1 MEVKVQKIETN
12 VVELEVKVEAK
23 QFKEAVNKAFKQ
35 NASRF
40 NVPGFRKG
48 KVPMAIVKKQYG
60 VEVLYNDAIDICIRE
75 TYEKALDENNVNP
88 VSLPE
93 VDIVEVGEGKDLVYK
108 AKVTVMPE
116 VKLGDY
122 KGVSAKEV
130 SAEVSAEEIEKQ
142 LKEMQEKN
150 ARIESKT
157 EGKVEKGD
165 IAVIDFKGYIDDVA
179 FEGGE
184 GADYQLEI
192 GSGTFIGDFEDQL
205 IGLASG
211 EKKDV
216 VVSFPE
222 QYGKED
228 LNGKEAKFE
237 VTIKE
242 IKVKELPEL
251 DDEFAT
257 EVSEFDTIEELKAD
271 LTKKAGE
278 ASKEKAEAELKEAVV
293 NVVVDNATIEIPEV
307 MIENETDNMV
317 KNLEQRLSYQGIG
330 LAQYYQLT
338 GQTEEQMRAYM
349 KENAERKVKTDLVL
363 SEITNVEKIDATA
376 EEVKEKAEEVAKM
389 YGAAETDKIVEMLLG
404 TQERALKAEIIR
416 NKTVDMLVKEAKIEK

>member
-130 SAEVSAEEIEKQ
+130 SAEVNAEEIEKQ

-271 LTKKAGE
+271 LTKKAEE

>member
-1 MEVKVQKIETN
+1 MEVKVQQIETN

-23 QFKEAVNKAFKQ
+23 QFTEALNKAFKK
-35 NASRF
+35 NAHRF

-60 VEVLYNDAIDICIRE
+60 AEVLYNDAIDICIRE
-75 TYEKALDENNVNP
+75 TYEKALDEKEVNP

-93 VDIVEVGEGKDLVYK
+93 VDIVEVGEGKDLIYK

-122 KGVSAKEV
+122 KGVAVKEV
-130 SAEVSAEEIEKQ
+130 SAEVKDEEIEKQ
-142 LKEMQEKN
+142 LKDMQEKN
-150 ARIESKT
+150 ARIESKVD
-157 EGKVEKGD
+157 GKVEKGD
-165 IAVIDFKGYIDDVA
+165 IAVIDFKGFIDDVA

-184 GADYQLEI
+184 GTDYQLEI
-192 GSGTFIGDFEDQL
+192 GSGTFIGDFEEQL
-205 IGLASG
+205 IGLAAG

-216 VVSFPE
+216 IVTFPE
-222 QYGKED
+222 QYGKEE

-237 VTIKE
+237 VTVKD

-257 EVSEFDTIEELKAD
+257 EVSEFDTIAELKAD
-271 LTKKAGE
+271 LTKKAE
-278 ASKEKAEAELKEAVV
+278 KVSKERAEAELKEAVV

-307 MIENETDNMV
+307 MIENETNNMV
-317 KNLEQRLSYQGIG
+317 KDLEQRLSYQGIG
-330 LAQYYQLT
+330 LAQYFQLT
-338 GQTEEQMRAYM
+338 GQTEEQMRSYM

-363 SEITNVEKIDATA
+363 SEITNVEKIDATE
-376 EEVKEKAEEVAKM
+376 EEVKERANEVAKM
-389 YGAAETDKIVEMLLG
+389 YGAESEKIAEMLIA
-404 TQERALKAEIIR
+404 TQERALKADIIR

>member
-1 MEVKVQKIETN
+1 
-12 VVELEVKVEAK
+12 
-23 QFKEAVNKAFKQ
+23 
-35 NASRF
+35 
-40 NVPGFRKG
+40 
-48 KVPMAIVKKQYG
+48 
-60 VEVLYNDAIDICIRE
+60 
-75 TYEKALDENNVNP
+75 
-88 VSLPE
+88 
-93 VDIVEVGEGKDLVYK
+93 
-108 AKVTVMPE
+108 
-116 VKLGDY
+116 
-122 KGVSAKEV
+122 
-130 SAEVSAEEIEKQ
+130 
-142 LKEMQEKN
+142 MQEKN

>member
-1 MEVKVQKIETN
+1 MEVKVQQIETN

-23 QFKEAVNKAFKQ
+23 QFKEALDKAFKK
-35 NASRF
+35 NAHRF

-60 VEVLYNDAIDICIRE
+60 AEVLYNDAIDICIRE
-75 TYEKALDENNVNP
+75 TYEKALDEKDVNP

-93 VDIVEVGEGKDLVYK
+93 VDIVEVGEGKDLIYK
-108 AKVTVMPE
+108 AKITVMPE

-122 KGVSAKEV
+122 KGVSVKEV
-130 SAEVSAEEIEKQ
+130 SAEVKEEEIEKQ
-142 LKEMQEKN
+142 LKDMQEKN
-150 ARIESKT
+150 ARIESKVD
-157 EGKVEKGD
+157 GKVEKGD
-165 IAVIDFKGYIDDVA
+165 IAVIDFKGFIDDVA

-184 GADYQLEI
+184 GTDYQLEI
-192 GSGTFIGDFEDQL
+192 GSGTFIGNFEDQL
-205 IGLASG
+205 IGLAAG

-216 VVSFPE
+216 IVTFPE
-222 QYGKED
+222 QYGKEE

-237 VTIKE
+237 VTVKD

-257 EVSEFDTIEELKAD
+257 EVSEFDTIAELKAD
-271 LTKKAGE
+271 LTKKAE
-278 ASKEKAEAELKEAVV
+278 EVSKERAEAELKEAVV

-307 MIENETDNMV
+307 MIENETTNMV
-317 KNLEQRLSYQGIG
+317 KDLEQRLSYQGIG
-330 LAQYYQLT
+330 LAQYFQLT
-338 GQTEEQMRAYM
+338 GQTEEQMRSYM

-363 SEITNVEKIDATA
+363 SEITNVEKIDATE
-376 EEVKEKAEEVAKM
+376 EEVKERANEVAKM
-389 YGAAETDKIVEMLLG
+389 YGAESEKIAEMLIA
-404 TQERALKAEIIR
+404 TQERALKADIIR